1 MTASEDRTAT
11 DADNAATFLMTNV
24 LPQAPR
30 ANRGPWVQLETDSRT
45 LAQAGNELYILSG
58 PAGSIGT
65 LASGTIRIPAAT
77 WKAMLMLPVGDNDAS
92 RVTTAT
98 RVIAIRIPNSKDD
111 LSVQQTDPW
120 EQYRTTVD
128 TVEAET
134 SLDLFS
140 AVPPAIQRVIEARQD
155 IGPQNLTLNLIG
167 GDQQSAG
174 VGTAFGMPLTV
185 EIRDVG
191 GQAVGGIT
199 VTFAA
204 LGSTADALL
213 ASGDTQASVVTGS
226 DGRAS
231 VHALAVGAG
240 GAYRVEAS
248 IAGVYTPA
256 VFTLTNTAGAGFIVT
271 LPLVVVP

>member
-24 LPQAPR
+24 VPQSPQN
-30 ANRGPWVQLETDSRT
+30 NRGPWVQLETDSRT
-45 LAQAGNELYILSG
+45 LAQAGNELYLLSG

-77 WKAMLMLPVGDNDAS
+77 WKAVLILPVGDNDAS

-98 RVIAIRIPNSKDD
+98 RVIAIRIPNNKDD
-111 LSVQQTDPW
+111 LSVQQSDPW

-128 TVEAET
+128 AVEAET

-140 AVPPAIQRVIEARQD
+140 AVPPAIQRVFEARQD
-155 IGPQNLTLNLIG
+155 TGPQNLTLNLMA
-167 GDQQSAG
+167 GDAQSASVGASFG
-174 VGTAFGMPLTV
+174 VPLTV
-185 EIRDVG
+185 EVRNTG
-191 GQAVGGIT
+191 GQVVSGIT

-204 LGSTADALL
+204 LGSTADAQL
-213 ASGDTQASVVTGS
+213 APGDTQVSVVTGA

-231 VHALAVGAG
+231 VTALAIGTSG
-240 GAYRVEAS
+240 TYRVEAS
-248 IAGVYTPA
+248 IAGVYTP
-256 VFTLTNTAGAGFIVT
+256 VVLTLTNTAGAGFMIA